1 MTTRTI
7 VTLLTIVLSGQAGA
21 EEAKD
26 QVTSFL
32 DGSQG
37 DFAKVAMDIWEFA
50 EVGYQEEK
58 SSALLQSQLQAA
70 GFDVQAGVAGMP
82 TAFTASWGDGKPVIA
97 ILAEYDALPGLSQQV
112 TTERKAAAGQAGHA
126 CGHHLFGTAS
136 TAAAIAVKEWLQKS
150 GTSGT
155 IRLYGT
161 PAEEGGAGKV
171 YMVREGLF
179 EDVDISIAWHAGDR
193 NDASPVTSLANISTK
208 FRFYGRSAHAAGAP
222 EQGRSALD
230 AVESMNYMIN
240 LMREHVD
247 STARIHYIITRGGEA
262 PNVVPDF
269 AEVYYYTRHPDIET
283 LRGIW
288 ERVHQAAEGAALGT
302 GTRMEYEIIHGIYA
316 VNPNETVHRLLDK
329 NLRASAGVVYTEEET
344 AFAEKIQKTL
354 AKPKPIGSQSEVL
367 PWKPSMA
374 SASSDV
380 ADVSW
385 VVPYAQFY
393 AATWVPGT
401 PSHSWQAVASGG
413 TSIGLK
419 GMAVAAKTLAMTAV
433 DIFED
438 PSIVEKAVR
447 ELQQAQGPDFKYE
460 PLVGDRK
467 PPLDYR
473 K

>member
-37 DFAKVAMDIWEFA
+37 DFAKVAMNIWEFA

-269 AEVYYYTRHPDIET
+269 AEVYYYTRHPDIEA

>member
-7 VTLLTIVLSGQAGA
+7 VTVLTIVLSGTAGA
-21 EEAKD
+21 EDAKD
-26 QVTSFL
+26 QVIRFL
-32 DGSQG
+32 DQRQE
-37 DFAKVAMDIWEFA
+37 DFSKVAMDIWGFA
-50 EVGYQEEK
+50 EVGYQEDL
-58 SSALLQSQLQAA
+58 SSALLQSKLQAA

-82 TAFTASWGDGKPVIA
+82 TAFIASWGEGKPVIA

-112 TTERKAAAGQAGHA
+112 TTERKEAGGTAGHA

-136 TAAAIAVKEWLQKS
+136 TAAAIAVKEWLEKS

-171 YMVREGLF
+171 YMVRERLF
-179 EDVDISIAWHAGDR
+179 EDVDVSIAWHAGDR

-208 FRFYGRSAHAAGAP
+208 FRFHGRSAHAAGAP

-230 AVESMNYMIN
+230 AVESLNYMVN

-269 AEVYYYTRHPDIET
+269 AEVYYYTRHPDVEA

-288 ERVHQAAEGAALGT
+288 ERVHKAAEGAALGT

-329 NLRASAGVVYTEEET
+329 NLRAFAGVIYTKEEA
-344 AFAEKIQKTL
+344 AFAEKVQTTL
-354 AKPKPIGSQSEVL
+354 AKPKPIGSQAEVL
-367 PWKPSMA
+367 PWKPSMV
-374 SASSDV
+374 SGSSDV

-433 DIFED
+433 DLFED
-438 PSIVEKAVR
+438 PAIVDKAKEELR
-447 ELQQAQGPDFKYE
+447 EAQGPDFKYE

-473 K
+473 R

>member
-1 MTTRTI
+1 MKTRVI
-7 VTLLTIVLSGQAGA
+7 AGILTILISGTAGA
-21 EEAKD
+21 EDGKD

-32 DGSQG
+32 DDHQE
-37 DFAKVAMDIWEFA
+37 DFSKVAMDIWNYA

-58 SSALLQSQLQAA
+58 SSALLQSKLQAA

-82 TAFTASWGDGKPVIA
+82 TAFTASWGEGTPVIA

-112 TTERKAAAGQAGHA
+112 TTERKEAGGEAGHA

-136 TAAAIAVKEWLQKS
+136 TAAAIAVKEWLLKS

-155 IRLYGT
+155 LRLYGT

-179 EDVDISIAWHAGDR
+179 EDVDVSIAWHPGDR

-222 EQGRSALD
+222 DQGRSALD
-230 AVESMNYMIN
+230 AVESMNYMVN

-269 AEVYYYTRHPDIET
+269 AEVYYYTRHPDVEA

-288 ERVHQAAEGAALGT
+288 ERVHKAAEGAALGT
-302 GTRMEYEIIHGIYA
+302 GTTMEYEIIHGIHA
-316 VNPNETVHRLLDK
+316 VNPNETVHRLLHK
-329 NLRASAGVVYTEEET
+329 NLRASAEWSIPKKRL
-344 AFAEKIQKTL
+344 ASPRRSRLLLLSPNRSAPRQKFSLGNRRWCPLLQTSRTS
-354 AKPKPIGSQSEVL
+354 AGS
-367 PWKPSMA
+367 
-374 SASSDV
+374 
-380 ADVSW
+380 
-385 VVPYAQFY
+385 YR
-393 AATWVPGT
+393 
-401 PSHSWQAVASGG
+401 
-413 TSIGLK
+413 I
-419 GMAVAAKTLAMTAV
+419 
-433 DIFED
+433 
-438 PSIVEKAVR
+438 
-447 ELQQAQGPDFKYE
+447 
-460 PLVGDRK
+460 K

>member
-1 MTTRTI
+1 MEIRAI
-7 VTLLTIVLSGQAGA
+7 ATLLTIIISGTAGA
-21 EEAKD
+21 EDAKD
-26 QVTSFL
+26 QVTSYL
-32 DGSQG
+32 DEHRE
-37 DFAKVAMDIWEFA
+37 DFSKVAMDIWEFA

-58 SSALLQSQLQAA
+58 SSKLLQSKLQAA
-70 GFDVQAGVAGMP
+70 GFDVEADVAGMP
-82 TAFTASWGDGKPVIA
+82 TAFIGSWGEGKPVIA

-112 TTERKAAAGQAGHA
+112 ATERKEADGTAGHA

-136 TAAAIAVKEWLQKS
+136 TAAAIAVKDWLQKS

-179 EDVDISIAWHAGDR
+179 EDVDVSIAWHPGDR

-230 AVESMNYMIN
+230 AVEALNYMVN

-247 STARIHYIITRGGEA
+247 STARIHYVITRGGDA

-269 AEVYYYTRHPDIET
+269 AEVYYYTRHPDVEA
-283 LRGIW
+283 LREIW
-288 ERVHQAAEGAALGT
+288 ERVHKAAEGAALGT

-316 VNPNETVHRLLDK
+316 VNPNETVHRLFDK

-344 AFAEKIQKTL
+344 AFAEKIQTTL
-354 AKPKPIGSQSEVL
+354 AKPKPIGSQTEVL
-367 PWKPSMA
+367 PWKPSRV
-374 SASSDV
+374 SSSSDV

-385 VVPYAQFY
+385 VVPYAEFY

-438 PSIVEKAVR
+438 PSIVEKAKQ
-447 ELQQAQGPDFKYE
+447 ELQKAQGPDFKYV
-460 PLVGDRK
+460 PLLGDRE